1 MGTIFEDYTAKFAGS
16 RELWAKAHR
25 IIPSGINHDGRFI
38 SPFPLYMD
46 HAQGCR
52 KWDIDGHEFIDLCT
66 GHGSLILGHGHPAIL
81 KALNEAA
88 GKFTHPSAPTP
99 YEVRWAE
106 LIISMVPC
114 AEMVRFQ
121 LSGTEA
127 TMLAMRLAR
136 AHTGRD
142 IIVKI
147 RGHFHGWH
155 DYAMIGYMAPY
166 DIPSSAGVPKA
177 VAASMRVVPLNDL
190 AAMEAALAPRD
201 VAAVIIEAD
210 GPGAG
215 TVPVQPGYLQ
225 ALRDLT
231 KTYGAILIF
240 DEVITGFRF
249 APGGAQEFY
258 GVTPDLSTFAKAV
271 CGGVPGGAVAGRA
284 EIMADLAFRSDD
296 PEFNRK
302 KRVRHQ
308 GTFSA
313 NPITAAVGVAALQI
327 LKDGNVQERCLKL
340 ADRLKA
346 GFTNALREA
355 GAAGSLYGA
364 HSTMRLIVGD
374 DLPKI
379 YDSVAFSTAVPAERL
394 LQNVKQ
400 PLLKAMQCAQ
410 LLEGIDILGCT
421 HGWTSGIMTEKDI
434 DEAVTG
440 WERALHRVIAEG
452 YLSGKSKIFAT
463 A

>member
-1 MGTIFEDYTAKFAGS
+1 MATIFDDYAAKFAASGA
-16 RELWAKAHR
+16 LWEQARKV
-25 IIPSGINHDGRFI
+25 IPSGINHDARFI

-81 KALNEAA
+81 KALNEAV

-155 DYAMIGYMAPY
+155 DYAMIGYMEPFE
-166 DIPSSAGVPKA
+166 IPSSAGVPKA
-177 VAASMRVVPLNDL
+177 VAATMRAVPLNDL
-190 AAMEAALAPRD
+190 TAMEAALAPRD
-201 VAAVIIEAD
+201 VAAVILEAD

-215 TVPVQPGYLQ
+215 TVPVQAGYLQ
-225 ALRDLT
+225 AVRDLT

-249 APGGAQEFY
+249 APGGAQEYY

-284 EIMADLAFRSDD
+284 EIMGDMAFRSDD
-296 PEFNRK
+296 PEFNRM

-313 NPITAAVGVAALQI
+313 NPITAAVGVATLEI
-327 LKDGNVQERCLKL
+327 LKDGRMQERSKKL
-340 ADRLKA
+340 ADRLKD
-346 GFTNALREA
+346 GFNNALREA

-379 YDSVAFSTAVPAERL
+379 YDPIGFSKTVDYQRL

-400 PLLKAMQCAQ
+400 PLLKALQCAQ
-410 LLEGIDILGCT
+410 LLEGVDILGCT
-421 HGWTSGIMTEKDI
+421 HGWTSGVMTEQDI
-434 DEAVTG
+434 DEAVAR
-440 WERALHRVIAEG
+440 WERALHRVIAQG
-452 YLSGKSKIFAT
+452 YLSGKAKIFAT